1 MNFIN
6 ELVAKASIVDMHRNQ
21 LDKLEKRAVCPSGYI
36 LTAHYHYDEL
46 RFSIHGKDSV
56 LINPLL
62 SIIGYQGMTRVS
74 AYILVQEFKSLNS

>member
-6 ELVAKASIVDMHRNQ
+6 ELVAKASIVDMHINQ
-21 LDKLEKRAVCPSGYI
+21 INKLGKRAICPRGYM
-36 LTAHYHYDEL
+36 LTAHYHYGEV
-46 RFSIHGKDSV
+46 RFSMHGKGSV

-62 SIIGYQGMTRVS
+62 SIIDYQGMTRVS

>member
-6 ELVAKASIVDMHRNQ
+6 ELVAKASIIEMQMNQ
-21 LDKLEKRAVCPSGYI
+21 IKKLEKTAICPRGYMF
-36 LTAHYHYDEL
+36 TAHYHYDDV

-62 SIIGYQGMTRVS
+62 SIIDYQGMTRVS